1 MKYTEAKLKKAAAS
15 RYMNQDQL
23 DFFKEKLIN
32 MKIDLRKN
40 LENERAELSQQS
52 RECDDLDRA
61 QIEEEIHLRLRILD
75 RESKLL
81 PKIDLALSGNALG
94 WQEQA
99 ALESFELAGEV
110 TPAPQLKAD
119 IRLNAKNGTFDT
131 FKLNDLNLTFR
142 GTEDDHK
149 LLLDLNADPV
159 SADLAL
165 TGKLDRSTGW
175 QGLLNQAQIETP
187 VGP

>member
-15 RYMNQDQL
+15 RYMDQDQL

-81 PKIDLALSGNALG
+81 PKIDLALTRIGDKSYGFCSKTGEAIGIERLLVRPTALYCAEEKSR
-94 WQEQA
+94 QERI
-99 ALESFELAGEV
+99 E
-110 TPAPQLKAD
+110 KAYRD
-119 IRLNAKNGTFDT
+119 
-131 FKLNDLNLTFR
+131 
-142 GTEDDHK
+142 
-149 LLLDLNADPV
+149 
-159 SADLAL
+159 S
-165 TGKLDRSTGW
+165 
-175 QGLLNQAQIETP
+175 
-187 VGP
+187 

>member
-1 MKYTEAKLKKAAAS
+1 MKYTESKLKKAASS

-81 PKIDLALSGNALG
+81 PKIDLALTRIGDKSYGFCSKTGEAIGIERLLVRPTALYCAEEKSR
-94 WQEQA
+94 QERI
-99 ALESFELAGEV
+99 E
-110 TPAPQLKAD
+110 KAYRD
-119 IRLNAKNGTFDT
+119 
-131 FKLNDLNLTFR
+131 
-142 GTEDDHK
+142 
-149 LLLDLNADPV
+149 
-159 SADLAL
+159 S
-165 TGKLDRSTGW
+165 
-175 QGLLNQAQIETP
+175 
-187 VGP
+187 